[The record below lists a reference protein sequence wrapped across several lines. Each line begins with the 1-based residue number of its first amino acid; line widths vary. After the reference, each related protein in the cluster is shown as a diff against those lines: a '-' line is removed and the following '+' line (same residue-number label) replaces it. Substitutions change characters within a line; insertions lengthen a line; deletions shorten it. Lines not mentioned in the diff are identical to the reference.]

1 MPEPDVRSGIYAN
14 GVKPLPSED
23 LEHVLRH
30 TATFWERARG
40 RRVFISGGTGFFG
53 AWLLETLAYCN
64 RKLNARIVATVLSR
78 DPEGFARR
86 MPHVAGEA
94 CMRLIKG
101 DVRDFAFPEGQFE
114 YVIHAAATTSAEAA
128 GRPMERLSTLV
139 DGTRRMLELAKA
151 GRAGSFLYV
160 SSGAVYGPQPASMS
174 QIPEDYLGGPD
185 WLDPESAYAEGK
197 RVGEQL
203 CTIAARETA
212 TAFTIARC
220 FAFAGPHLP
229 LDKHFAIGNFIRD
242 ALAGRNIA
250 VRGDG
255 TPMRSYLYGADLAIW
270 LWTMLLGE
278 AAPGARPRLYNVG
291 SGEAVSIRELAQR
304 VVKEIDQSL
313 QVEVAREPLAG
324 APPMQYVPDV
334 GKAER
339 ELGLRPLIA
348 LGEAIRRM
356 AAWYR

>member
-101 DVRDFAFPEGQFE
+101 DVRDFAFPEEQFE

-151 GRAGSFLYV
+151 GTTGSFLYV
-160 SSGAVYGPQPASMS
+160 SSGAVYGPQPAGMS
-174 QIPEDYLGGPD
+174 RIPEDYLGGPD

-197 RVGEQL
+197 RVGEQM
-203 CTIAARETA
+203 CAIAAREIA
-212 TAFTIARC
+212 TRFTIARC

-229 LDKHFAIGNFIRD
+229 LDKHFALGNFVGD
-242 ALAGRNIA
+242 ALADRNIA
-250 VRGDG
+250 VQGDG

-278 AAPGARPRLYNVG
+278 AAHEARPRVYNVG
-291 SGEAVSIRELAQR
+291 SGEAVSIRELAQT
-304 VVKEIDQSL
+304 VVEEINPSL
-313 QVEVAREPLAG
+313 NVGVAQEPIAG
-324 APPMQYVPDV
+324 AARMQYVPDV
-334 GKAER
+334 RKAER
-339 ELGLRPLIA
+339 ELGLRPLIG
-348 LGEAIRRM
+348 LREAIRRM
-356 AAWYR
+356 AEWYR